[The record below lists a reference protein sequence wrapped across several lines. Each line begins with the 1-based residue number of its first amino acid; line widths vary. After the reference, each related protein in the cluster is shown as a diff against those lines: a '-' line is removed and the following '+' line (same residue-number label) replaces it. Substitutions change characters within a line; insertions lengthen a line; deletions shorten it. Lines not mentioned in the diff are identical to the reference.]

1 MWNRREFLAAAGAA
15 AAFGC
20 SEGAA
25 PEPTATTPP
34 QAAGAIRFAYSGF
47 PWGENIE
54 EAIRMAAKYGFH
66 GVEPF
71 RNHIQAYLA
80 DPAALRAKFDEAG
93 IVMPTCS
100 NGGSDM
106 MTDFIDP
113 ANTAQTIADHV
124 AFARD
129 FLTVFDCKH
138 FKFNMGRRPEQ
149 PTTDEQLQTMAAT
162 LNELGK
168 RTADLGIMIAPHPHI
183 WSPLERKNEV
193 ERMLELT
200 DPQYVSITA
209 DTAHLT
215 LGGISPVDI
224 VQHHFDRVEALHF
237 KDTEPK
243 YRGYT
248 GPTPTR
254 EEHDKVNLYKLMGT
268 GGVDFPAIY
277 ETLVSRSFAGWVTM
291 DFDPPREWE
300 GTVDEQMTANKK
312 YLEETLG
319 VTTLG

>member
-1 MWNRREFLAAAGAA
+1 MWNRREFVSAVGLAAI
-15 AAFGC
+15 GC
-20 SEGAA
+20 SNSTAPEQTAAA
-25 PEPTATTPP
+25 PETASK
-34 QAAGAIRFAYSGF
+34 IRFAYSGF
-47 PWGENIE
+47 PWSENVE
-54 EAIRMAAKYGFH
+54 EAITMAAKYGFH

-71 RNHIQAYLA
+71 RNHVTKYVNDPQALK
-80 DPAALRAKFDEAG
+80 AKFDEAG
-93 IVMPTCS
+93 ISMATCS
-100 NGGSDM
+100 NGGPGM

-113 ANTAQTIADHV
+113 ANTAQTIEDHF

-138 FKFNMGRRPEQ
+138 FKFNMGRRPDE
-149 PTTDEQLQTMAAT
+149 PTTDEQLQTMAET
-162 LNELGK
+162 LNDLGK
-168 RTADLGIMIAPHPHI
+168 RTADIGIMIAPHPHI

-193 ERMLELT
+193 ERMFELT
-200 DPQYVSITA
+200 DPEYVSITA

-254 EEHDKVNLYKLMGT
+254 EEHQEVNLYKVMGT

-277 ETLVSRSFAGWVTM
+277 ETLTSRGFDGWVTM

-300 GTVDEQMTANKK
+300 GTIDEQMSANKT
-312 YLEETLG
+312 YLEDVLG
-319 VTTLG
+319 GQLDA

>member
-1 MWNRREFLAAAGAA
+1 MWNRREFLSVVGLAAV
-15 AAFGC
+15 GC
-20 SEGAA
+20 SDSTTPEQPAAA
-25 PEPTATTPP
+25 PE
-34 QAAGAIRFAYSGF
+34 AASKIRFAYSGF
-47 PWGENIE
+47 PWSENVE
-54 EAIRMAAKYGFH
+54 EAITMAAKYGFH

-71 RNHIQAYLA
+71 RNHVMKYVGDPQALK
-80 DPAALRAKFDEAG
+80 AKFDEAG
-93 IVMPTCS
+93 ISMATCS
-100 NGGSDM
+100 NGGPGM

-113 ANTAQTIADHV
+113 DNTAQTIDDHV

-138 FKFNMGRRPEQ
+138 FKFNMGRRPDE

-168 RTADLGIMIAPHPHI
+168 RTAD
-183 WSPLERKNEV
+183 
-193 ERMLELT
+193 
-200 DPQYVSITA
+200 
-209 DTAHLT
+209 TAHLT
-215 LGGISPVDI
+215 LGGISPVDV

-254 EEHDKVNLYKLMGT
+254 EEHQEVNLYKVMGA

-277 ETLVSRSFAGWVTM
+277 ETLTSRGFDGWVTM

-300 GTVDEQMTANKK
+300 GTIDEQMSANKK
-312 YLEETLG
+312 YLVDVLG
-319 VTTLG
+319 VQLDA

>member
-1 MWNRREFLAAAGAA
+1 
-15 AAFGC
+15 
-20 SEGAA
+20 
-25 PEPTATTPP
+25 
-34 QAAGAIRFAYSGF
+34 
-47 PWGENIE
+47 
-54 EAIRMAAKYGFH
+54 MAAKYGFR

-71 RNHIQAYLA
+71 RNHIHAHLA
-80 DPAALRAKFDEAG
+80 DPAALKAKFDEAG
-93 IVMPTCS
+93 MSMATCS

-106 MTDFIDP
+106 MTNFIDP
-113 ANTAQTIADHV
+113 AHTAQTIEDHF

-129 FLTVFDCKH
+129 FLKVFDCKH
-138 FKFNMGRRPEQ
+138 FKFNMGQRPDA
-149 PTTDEQLQTMAAT
+149 PTTDEQLQTMAET

-168 RTADLGIMIAPHPHI
+168 RTADIGIRIAPHPHI

-193 ERMLELT
+193 ERMFELT
-200 DPQYVSITA
+200 DPEYVSITA

-243 YRGYT
+243 YRGFT
-248 GPTPTR
+248 GVTPTR
-254 EEHDKVNLYKLMGT
+254 EEHQEVNLYKILGT

-277 ETLVSRSFAGWVTM
+277 ETLTSRGFEGWVTM

-300 GTVDEQMTANKK
+300 GTIDEQMTANKK
-312 YLEETLG
+312 YLTDVLG
-319 VTTLG
+319 VSLEAA

>member
-1 MWNRREFLAAAGAA
+1 MWNRRQFLAAATAA
-15 AAFGC
+15 ATFGC
-20 SEGAA
+20 SEESAPESVAA
-25 PEPTATTPP
+25 P
-34 QAAGAIRFAYSGF
+34 AAASKIRFAYSGF

-71 RNHIQAYLA
+71 RNHIQAHLT
-80 DPAALRAKFDEAG
+80 DPAALRAKFDEVG
-93 IVMPTCS
+93 ISMATCS

-106 MTDFIDP
+106 MIDFIDP
-113 ANTAQTIADHV
+113 ANTEQTIADHV
-124 AFARD
+124 TFARD

-149 PTTDEQLQTMAAT
+149 PTTDEQLQTMGET
-162 LNELGK
+162 LNELG
-168 RTADLGIMIAPHPHI
+168 RRMADLGIMIAPHPHI
-183 WSPLERKNEV
+183 WSPLERRNEV

-200 DPQYVSITA
+200 DPQYVSMTA

-215 LGGISPVDI
+215 LGGISPVEV

-248 GPTPTR
+248 GATPTQ
-254 EEHDKVNLYKLMGT
+254 EEHQKVNLYKVMGT

-277 ETLVSRSFAGWVTM
+277 EALVSRGFEGWVTL

-300 GTVDEQMTANKK
+300 GTIDEQMTVNKK

-319 VTTLG
+319 VNSLA